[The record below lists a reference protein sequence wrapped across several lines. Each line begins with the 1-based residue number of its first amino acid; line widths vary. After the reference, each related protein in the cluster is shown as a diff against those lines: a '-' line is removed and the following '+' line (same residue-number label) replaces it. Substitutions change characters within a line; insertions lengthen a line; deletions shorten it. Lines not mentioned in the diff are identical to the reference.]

1 MKPLFV
7 LLGSFLVCFLI
18 IHWLNGWWE
27 YRLSARI
34 SMAVMLLFTAI
45 GHFVFTRGMEMM
57 LPAFVPFKKGMVYFT
72 GVAEAVAAV
81 GLLLNGWFGQ
91 TAVLLALLFM
101 LMLPANINGA
111 IRHID
116 YEKATTDGEGPVYL
130 WFRIP
135 LQLFFLAWIY
145 SLILY

>member
-18 IHWLNGWWE
+18 IHWLNGWWD

-34 SMAVMLLFTAI
+34 AMAVMLLFTAI
-45 GHFVFTRGMEMM
+45 GHFVFTKGMEMM
-57 LPAFVPFKKGMVYFT
+57 MPAIVPFKKGMVYFT
-72 GVAEAVAAV
+72 GVAEVAGAI
-81 GLLLNGWFGQ
+81 GLLLNAWFGQ

-101 LMLPANINGA
+101 VMLPANINGA
-111 IRHID
+111 IHHID